1 MKNSKSKFL
10 ALVASAALV
19 ATFGLAACG
28 GTSSSSAASSAASGS
43 ATASSAA
50 TSESASSAATSD
62 SASSA
67 AASASAS
74 AADSVSLS
82 ALAEELFQ
90 NCLVGT
96 DDKNVLYFYA
106 QGEDN
111 KTAALLVYDMTNDAF
126 SAHSGTYEE
135 PTVGTV
141 RIDTKGAGEAIEFK
155 VVPNA
160 DKTAVAFTFDNGT
173 TVNMG
178 PVVDEDTKKMLNELD
193 QLMAQVNASEETPSA

>member
-1 MKNSKSKFL
+1 MKNSKTKIL

-19 ATFGLAACG
+19 ATLGLAACG
-28 GTSSSSAASSAASGS
+28 SSSSSAASSAASAS
-43 ATASSAA
+43 ASASSTAA
-50 TSESASSAATSD
+50 SASASAASESA

-74 AADSVSLS
+74 AADSVSLA

-96 DDKNVLYFYA
+96 DDKDVLYFYV
-106 QGEDN
+106 QGEDG
-111 KTAALLVYDMTNDAF
+111 KSAALMVYDIPNDAL
-126 SAHSGTYEE
+126 AVHAGAYTE

-155 VVPNA
+155 VAPNA

-173 TVNMG
+173 SVNMG

-193 QLMAQVNASEETPSA
+193 QLIAQVNTSVSTQ